1 MMRGKCMAGAAVID
15 CALPETATRQSFF
28 GNPSVSS
35 LSPEAFSAYGA
46 TAPASD
52 ARLRLAIDR
61 QQPGCR
67 RPGAGCGGQTLPP
80 ADELESVD
88 QLRPWLN
95 RVLYRQFID
104 GLRKKSR
111 QADQPVSDLMDA
123 DSQSDWLDSLEA
135 DDHSPELALGQ
146 AQLGPMLD
154 KALARLSP
162 DQRTLLLL
170 HDVDGWRQE
179 DVAEVL
185 GVPVG
190 TVKSRLHRCRANL
203 RKFLQ
208 ECMEPEPGS
217 GRQEL

>member
-1 MMRGKCMAGAAVID
+1 MAI
-15 CALPETATRQSFF
+15 LPFRPSAQKRFQRMVQPHLQAMHGFAWRLT
-28 GNPSVSS
+28 GNSQ
-35 LSPEAFSAYGA
+35 
-46 TAPASD
+46 D
-52 ARLRLAIDR
+52 AEDLVQDVVVKLYPRL
-61 QQPGCR
+61 
-67 RPGAGCGGQTLPP
+67 
-80 ADELESVD
+80 DELESVG

>member
-1 MMRGKCMAGAAVID
+1 
-15 CALPETATRQSFF
+15 
-28 GNPSVSS
+28 GNSQ
-35 LSPEAFSAYGA
+35 
-46 TAPASD
+46 D
-52 ARLRLAIDR
+52 AEDLVQDVVVKLYPRL
-61 QQPGCR
+61 
-67 RPGAGCGGQTLPP
+67 
-80 ADELESVD
+80 DELESVD

-217 GRQEL
+217 GRQELRGDDYVLFANPITIACLCQESAGFRGGAAGARAPGTLPVLCPAGRDRSSPEG

>member
-1 MMRGKCMAGAAVID
+1 MAILPFRPSAQKRFQRMVQPHLQAMHGFAWRLTGNSQGAEDLVQD
-15 CALPETATRQSFF
+15 VVVKLYP
-28 GNPSVSS
+28 
-35 LSPEAFSAYGA
+35 
-46 TAPASD
+46 
-52 ARLRLAIDR
+52 RL
-61 QQPGCR
+61 
-67 RPGAGCGGQTLPP
+67 
-80 ADELESVD
+80 DELESVD

-111 QADQPVSDLMDA
+111 QADQPVSDLMGA